1 MNRNALSR
9 PIVRVGSRALGAAL
23 LAGLALA
30 PTQAPGIALAAPQQP
45 LCRSVIS
52 PTLSIDDLVQVW
64 EPNGG
69 AGGPGSTGVATF
81 NVTLSGFSTAG
92 LVTVHFATGSSGD
105 QSHAPATAGSD
116 FVATSGDLT
125 FRCGDPLTQQ
135 IQVTIIDDGLDGGD
149 QAHFIERYSVRLSQL
164 VNATFGNGV
173 AIGEIVDTDALP
185 PPPPPG
191 CTIGQI
197 C

>member
-1 MNRNALSR
+1 MNPNTFSR
-9 PIVRVGSRALGAAL
+9 PIIRGGRRLLGAAL

-30 PTQAPGIALAAPQQP
+30 PSQASGVALAAPQQP
-45 LCRSVIS
+45 LCRSAIN
-52 PTLSIDDLVQVW
+52 PTLNIDDLVQVY
-64 EPNGG
+64 EPNNG
-69 AGGPGSTGVATF
+69 AGSGVATF
-81 NVTLSGFSTAG
+81 NVTLSGFSTTG
-92 LVTVHFATGSSGD
+92 LVAVHFATGSSSD

-164 VNATFGNGV
+164 VNATFGNSV

-191 CTIGQI
+191 CTPGLF